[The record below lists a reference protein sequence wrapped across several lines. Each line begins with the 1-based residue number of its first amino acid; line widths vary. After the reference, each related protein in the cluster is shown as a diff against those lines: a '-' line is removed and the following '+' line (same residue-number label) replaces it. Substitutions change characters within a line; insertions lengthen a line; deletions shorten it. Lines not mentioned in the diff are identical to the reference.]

1 MNKLL
6 KFCLVAAASGLMLS
20 SCKKD
25 SEQPDTFSED
35 QQVGIDQNQAD
46 NEAEDVSN
54 LEDQVMDANEAKI
67 NGRLASDSVVVPF
80 DSSSCTMVT
89 IIPKGNN
96 PTGKITIDFGTGC
109 LCRDGRTRKGKI
121 ISVFTDRVRKQGAVV
136 QTSYEGYGVTKRG
149 STEFVMLDN
158 SSTKKTT
165 TVSAPEQLVN
175 NSVLSISRELNMKM
189 QMSDGLTFSYAGTKN
204 IQWDLG
210 MLANRWD
217 NVYTTKAGSSLSGTD
232 RKGRNYTLMVDTD
245 VVRKAECAFIGVY
258 KPVSGQIT
266 ISHNTKTKVLN
277 FGDGTCDNTVDVT
290 INGKKTR
297 TRW

>member
-6 KFCLVAAASGLMLS
+6 KFYLLVATSGLMLS
-20 SCKKD
+20 SCNKD
-25 SEQPDTFSED
+25 SEQPDTFSQD

-80 DSSSCTMVT
+80 DSSACTVVT

-121 ISVFTDRVRKQGAVV
+121 VSVFTDRVRKQGAVV
-136 QTSYEGYGVTKRG
+136 QTSYEGYGVSKRG
-149 STEFVMLDN
+149 SSEFVMVDN

-165 TVSAPEQLVN
+165 TNSAPEALTDN
-175 NSVLSISRELNMKM
+175 AVLDISRELNMKM
-189 QMSDGLTFSYAGTKN
+189 
-204 IQWDLG
+204 I
-210 MLANRWD
+210 MLWNL
-217 NVYTTKAGSSLSGTD
+217 NCLKKISL
-232 RKGRNYTLMVDTD
+232 
-245 VVRKAECAFIGVY
+245 
-258 KPVSGQIT
+258 
-266 ISHNTKTKVLN
+266 
-277 FGDGTCDNTVDVT
+277 
-290 INGKKTR
+290 
-297 TRW
+297 